1 MLNYNLKALVKTEPM
16 ARMTKNAL
24 EAPITQQYHFFCIG
38 CDSCEPL

>member
-24 EAPITQQYHFFCIG
+24 EAPITQQYHFCVSVANLFER
-38 CDSCEPL
+38 S